1 MSTMTLLMLAA
12 TFLPLAGALALL
24 AVPKENRRA
33 FEVGSVLVM
42 LASFLM
48 SVPFWFQGLAMAK
61 DMDKVQWAWSVD
73 WIPSLGVKFH
83 VGMDG
88 ISLILWLLTTFIGP
102 VAAACSWGNIEER
115 FKEYYV
121 WLLVLQTSML
131 GVFIVQDMFVFYVF
145 WEIMLVPMYFLI
157 GIWGGPQKLYAAIKL
172 FLYTLAGSVLML
184 VAILAIYFLQHK
196 TNGSYDFSIASFQAM
211 APVITQQGHT
221 FQILL
226 ALAFFI
232 GFAIKVPMFPFHTWL
247 PDAHVQAP
255 TAGSVILA
263 GILLKM
269 GTYGFLRFMLP
280 IVPSAT
286 KELMPWL
293 IALSLIGII
302 YGALVAMIQKDM
314 KKLVAYS
321 SVSHL
326 GLCMLGMF
334 AFNPNAMKGAL
345 FQMVNH
351 GISTPGLFLAVS
363 VVYERRHT
371 RMIADYGGLSKTM
384 PVYATIFM
392 ILTMSSIGLPG
403 LNGFIGEF
411 AILAGTFQTWPWAA
425 VVATSGIILGAAYML
440 WMFQRVMFGPINT
453 VNAEMADLS
462 TREILVFAPLIAACF
477 WLGLYPKPLMTLM
490 EAPAAKLVEQVSP
503 GFHDAQR
510 LAEAQAKAAALGMKG
525 MAAPAHQAQGQETP
539 AAPDAPAHGE
549 APAHG
554 AAPEAGHGVAPAAP
568 EHGGR

>member
-1 MSTMTLLMLAA
+1 MSTMTFLMLAA
-12 TFLPLAGALALL
+12 TFLPLLAALAMAFL
-24 AVPKENRRA
+24 VPKENRRA
-33 FEVGSVLVM
+33 FEVGSVAVM
-42 LASFLM
+42 VVSFLM
-48 SVPFWFQGLAMAK
+48 SVPFWFDAIGALQGK
-61 DMDKVQWAWSVD
+61 MDAVQWAWKVD
-73 WIPSLGVKFH
+73 WIPSMGVQFH

-88 ISLILWLLTTFIGP
+88 ISLVLWLLTTFIGVP
-102 VAAACSWGNIEER
+102 AALCSWGNIEER
-115 FKEYYV
+115 HKEYYI
-121 WLLVLQTSML
+121 WLLILQTSML

-172 FLYTLAGSVLML
+172 FLYTLGGSVLML

-196 TNGSYDFSIASFQAM
+196 TNGSYDFSILSFQAM
-211 APVITQQGHT
+211 APIIAKQGDVYP
-221 FQILL
+221 ILI

-280 IVPSAT
+280 IVPKAT
-286 KELMPWL
+286 AEIMPWL
-293 IALSLIGII
+293 IALSIIGII

-351 GISTPGLFLAVS
+351 GISTPGLFLVVS

-384 PVYATIFM
+384 PVFATIFM

-425 VVATSGIILGAAYML
+425 VLATTGIILGAAYML
-440 WMFQRVMFGPINT
+440 WMFQRVMFGSITHANS
-453 VNAEMADLS
+453 EMADLS
-462 TREILVFAPLIAACF
+462 TREIIVFAPLVAACF
-477 WLGLYPKPLMTLM
+477 WLGLYPKPLMNLL
-490 EAPAAKLVEQVSP
+490 EAPVARLVEQVSP
-503 GFHDAQR
+503 GYYQAEK
-510 LAEAQAKAAALGMKG
+510 LAELQAKAAAQGMKG
-525 MAAPAHQAQGQETP
+525 MAAPAVHEVEGHAVPAAEGHVTP
-539 AAPDAPAHGE
+539 AA
-549 APAHG
+549 
-554 AAPEAGHGVAPAAP
+554 
-568 EHGGR
+568 EHGGH

>member
-1 MSTMTLLMLAA
+1 MSNMTLLMLAA
-12 TFLPLAGALALL
+12 TFLPLLGALAML

-33 FEVGSVLVM
+33 FEVGSVLITV
-42 LASFLM
+42 ASFLM
-48 SVPFWFQGLAMAK
+48 SVPFWFQAIGSLQGK
-61 DMDKVQWAWSVD
+61 MDAVQWAWAVD
-73 WIPSLGVKFH
+73 WIQSMGVKFS

-88 ISLILWLLTTFIGP
+88 ISLVLWLLTTFIGP
-102 VAAACSWGNIEER
+102 IAAACSWGNIDER
-115 FKEYYV
+115 HKEYYV

-172 FLYTLAGSVLML
+172 FLYTLGGSVLML

-196 TNGSYDFSIASFQAM
+196 ATGRYDFSIESFQAM
-211 APVITQQGHT
+211 APVIAEQSRN
-221 FQILL
+221 FQILI

-280 IVPSAT
+280 IVPDAT
-286 KELMPWL
+286 KQIMPWL
-293 IALSLIGII
+293 VALAIIGII

-334 AFNPNAMKGAL
+334 ALNPNAMKGAL

-351 GISTPGLFLAVS
+351 GISTPGLFLVVS

-392 ILTMSSIGLPG
+392 IMTMSSIGLPG

-425 VVATSGIILGAAYML
+425 VLATSGIILGAAYML
-440 WMFQRVMFGPINT
+440 WMYQRVMFGPIT
-453 VNAEMADLS
+453 KVNAEMSDLS
-462 TREILVFAPLIAACF
+462 TREWLVFAPLVAVAF
-477 WLGLYPKPLMTLM
+477 WLGLYPKPLMDLLEAPVAKLIVQTNPDYYKAEQLAELQRKAAAM
-490 EAPAAKLVEQVSP
+490 GMKGNIAPPEAHGEGHAAPAA
-503 GFHDAQR
+503 GH
-510 LAEAQAKAAALGMKG
+510 
-525 MAAPAHQAQGQETP
+525 AAPATATP
-539 AAPDAPAHGE
+539 ERG
-549 APAHG
+549 
-554 AAPEAGHGVAPAAP
+554 GH
-568 EHGGR
+568 